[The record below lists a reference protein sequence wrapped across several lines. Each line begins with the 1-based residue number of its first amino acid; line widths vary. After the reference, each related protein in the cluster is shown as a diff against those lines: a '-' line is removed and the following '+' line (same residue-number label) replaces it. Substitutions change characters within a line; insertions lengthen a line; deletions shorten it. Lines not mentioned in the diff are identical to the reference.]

1 MKILRLLNKNYFSI
15 ITILIFSITS
25 LYAEE
30 QPVDIWNID
39 KKESKE
45 NLENETLINK
55 SEKINLPENDIYKM
69 QSKKKID
76 EIEEEEN
83 INSKELKLIGLYDPE
98 DYGLDINMWSNS
110 DGDQLEN
117 ILQRLS
123 KIELSR
129 DAAEILQI
137 SL

>member
-69 QSKKKID
+69 QSKKKLM
-76 EIEEEEN
+76 
-83 INSKELKLIGLYDPE
+83 KLK
-98 DYGLDINMWSNS
+98 
-110 DGDQLEN
+110 
-117 ILQRLS
+117 R
-123 KIELSR
+123 KKT
-129 DAAEILQI
+129 
-137 SL
+137 